1 MFWIVLFKGPS
12 VLEVFNTLLRHLR
25 LSVESAPSS
34 GPRARDERNFQ
45 EAIVNT
51 VGQWQII
58 FFAASEQ

>member
-1 MFWIVLFKGPS
+1 MLVVQELRCRMFSVVLSKGPS

-25 LSVESAPSS
+25 LSVENAPSN

-51 VGQWQII
+51 VG
-58 FFAASEQ
+58 